1 MQKRL
6 LHLISIPYIKMILVV
21 YCINANTTAL
31 LIRVFGAQILDFN
44 GQICLKFEC
53 NGIKK
58 SWTEIRT
65 TPFYLRQYGMLRIVL
80 STILCKAPKIGIS
93 QSLCIPTFQ
102 DRILN
107 RSSSLGTTY
116 NRAKNVVASEVSKL
130 KKFCL
135 HCQSDQLLFLKPL
148 RICESQIFFRL
159 PAPKSAI
166 VAVGAGILKKI

>member
-1 MQKRL
+1 MLAIYFFRTL
-6 LHLISIPYIKMILVV
+6 FMVRRFWPCWIFCS
-21 YCINANTTAL
+21 CFNL

-93 QSLCIPTFQ
+93 
-102 DRILN
+102 
-107 RSSSLGTTY
+107 
-116 NRAKNVVASEVSKL
+116 
-130 KKFCL
+130 
-135 HCQSDQLLFLKPL
+135 
-148 RICESQIFFRL
+148 
-159 PAPKSAI
+159 
-166 VAVGAGILKKI
+166 